1 MINYEAKDW
10 RKMHDEASAMAK
22 NIPNRSWSEPLMRIA
37 QAAME
42 LEELTKRCVSEAP
55 QDTNGDEWKGDAPA

>member
-1 MINYEAKDW
+1 MRNYEAKDW

-42 LEELTKRCVSEAP
+42 LEANIRRCVSDNPPESETP
-55 QDTNGDEWKGDAPA
+55 DWENDPTP